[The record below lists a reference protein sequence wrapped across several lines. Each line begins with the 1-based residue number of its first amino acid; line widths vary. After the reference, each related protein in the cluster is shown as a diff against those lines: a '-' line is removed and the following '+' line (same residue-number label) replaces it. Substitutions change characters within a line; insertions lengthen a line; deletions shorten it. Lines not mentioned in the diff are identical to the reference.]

1 MYRIYLADDETWV
14 VIGLKKQIEKSGLPF
29 QGDR

>member
-14 VIGLKKQIEKSGLPF
+14 VIGLKKQIEKSGCRF
-29 QGDR
+29 R

>member
-29 QGDR
+29 R